1 MSDSSLSFISVE
13 VCRRLIDIPQVVQ
26 RIEEVYRWEIEGDVV
41 HLDPDALRIVY
52 SESSY
57 KSHTKAVI
65 LPKLS
70 VAGVRIVG
78 YRVHEDGSGPSSPD
92 STRLVVLSDLN
103 SGRPLAIVDEHYN
116 YTLRTAASVG
126 VAAKYLSP
134 AKPTLGLIGVG
145 GVGRGVARIFSQ
157 ILPLQEIC
165 ITSRQP
171 SSRQAFIETLEPELK
186 VSILAVESIEEVLD
200 RCNVVVTATT
210 SREIL
215 VQWSQVRP
223 GTLLCAL
230 GSNELEP
237 EVYRR
242 ATKVLVDSW
251 EQTQAAHD
259 MKPILDS
266 QVFTREHL
274 YAELGEVVTG
284 RTTGRDGEDEVIVV
298 RTEGMISQDVALAH
312 WVYEEAKRLQLNT
325 VIVE

>member
-1 MSDSSLSFISVE
+1 MSDSSLSFISVDM
-13 VCRRLIDIPQVVQ
+13 CRRLIDIPQVVQ

-41 HLDPDALRIVY
+41 HLDPDALRILY

-92 STRLVVLSDLN
+92 STRLVVLIDLN
-103 SGRPLAIVDEHYN
+103 SGRPMAIVDEHYN

-134 AKPTLGLIGVG
+134 ANPTLGLIGVG

-157 ILPLQEIC
+157 ILPLQNIC

-171 SSRQAFIETLEPELK
+171 SSRQAFIEMLEPELK
-186 VSILAVESIEEVLD
+186 VPIQAVESIEEVLE
-200 RCNVVVTATT
+200 RCNVVAIATT
-210 SREIL
+210 TRENLI
-215 VQWSQVRP
+215 QWSQVRP

-230 GSNELEP
+230 GSNELAP
-237 EVYRR
+237 EIYRR
-242 ATKVLVDSW
+242 ATKVLVDNW
-251 EQTQAAHD
+251 EHTQAAHD
-259 MKPILDS
+259 MKPIIDS
-266 QVFTREHL
+266 QIFTREHL
-274 YAELGEVVTG
+274 YAEL
-284 RTTGRDGEDEVIVV
+284 
-298 RTEGMISQDVALAH
+298 
-312 WVYEEAKRLQLNT
+312 
-325 VIVE
+325 

>member
-1 MSDSSLSFISVE
+1 MSDSSLSFISVD

-41 HLDPDALRIVY
+41 HLDPDALRILY
-52 SESSY
+52 SDSSY

-157 ILPLQEIC
+157 VLPLQKIC

-171 SSRQAFIETLEPELK
+171 SSRQAFIEALEPELK
-186 VSILAVESIEEVLD
+186 VPIQAVESIEEVLEC
-200 RCNVVVTATT
+200 CNVVATATT
-210 SREIL
+210 TREPLI
-215 VQWSQVRP
+215 QWSQVRP

-237 EVYRR
+237 EIYRR

-251 EQTQAAHD
+251 EHTRTAHD
-259 MKPILDS
+259 MKPIIDS
-266 QVFTREHL
+266 QIFTREQL

-284 RTTGRDGEDEVIVV
+284 RQTGRDGEDEVIVV
-298 RTEGMISQDVALAH
+298 RTEGMVSQDVALAH
-312 WVYEEAKRLQLNT
+312 WVYEEAKRLQLHT
-325 VIVE
+325 VIAG